1 VNESIEQVKSLRRRV
16 NVSIS
21 TRGVLT
27 WDTTVDGVGYTRE
40 EILAESD
47 AQVQAMKAILPS
59 SRGRDWRRNRQGT
72 VRRRVGR
79 HDAQEPPVIVQGLP
93 PGD

>member
-1 VNESIEQVKSLRRRV
+1 MTESIEEVKSLRRRV

-47 AQVQAMKAILPS
+47 AQVQAMKARYPAANGAS
-59 SRGRDWRRNRQGT
+59 
-72 VRRRVGR
+72 
-79 HDAQEPPVIVQGLP
+79 
-93 PGD
+93 